1 MYFVVH
7 YYMLEKECLLA
18 FFFFLSITLSE
29 ALHEHSVSQA
39 GSLSE
44 AFNEHSVSQA
54 GSLSE
59 ALHEHSLSQV
69 GSLSEAFYGLS
80 GVCKNSDLIMKEVTY
95 V

>member
-18 FFFFLSITLSE
+18 FFFFLSITLRE
-29 ALHEHSVSQA
+29 ALHEHSLSQA

-44 AFNEHSVSQA
+44 AFR
-54 GSLSE
+54 
-59 ALHEHSLSQV
+59 
-69 GSLSEAFYGLS
+69 GLS
-80 GVCKNSDLIMKEVTY
+80 GAYKNSDLSMKEVTY